1 MQSKKICSHC
11 EKEVT
16 TGMYRRDKTSGEII
30 CKTCIAEQEFKNK
43 PALEAEIMPPAV
55 RNKENPF
62 LARAK
67 VQPMDEI
74 NQKVLLEGKMETL
87 QDVVRGFEQ
96 LREIAAAMGKK
107 NDIYHVNKIDM
118 YLQEVLEIITSEDA
132 IQGLTKNIISTMAT
146 GDLREVNA
154 IIKTVRDLAET
165 KDMLSQ
171 SFDDNRS
178 GGGQKKHMKLQLAFK
193 NSDGSMVAAKVET

>member
-1 MQSKKICSHC
+1 MKSEKKCSHC
-11 EKEVT
+11 DKTVT
-16 TGMYRRDKTSGEII
+16 TGQYRRDKTSGEII
-30 CKTCIAEQEFKNK
+30 CRDCFIGQEFKNR
-43 PALEAEIMPPAV
+43 PIEVEVMPAV
-55 RNKENPF
+55 RKENPF

-67 VQPMDEI
+67 VKPMDEI
-74 NQKVLLEGKMETL
+74 VQKVALEGKMETL

-118 YLQEVLEIITSEDA
+118 YLQEVLEIITGKDA
-132 IQGLTKNIISTMAT
+132 IDGLTKNIIQTMAT

-165 KDMLSQ
+165 KELLSQ

-178 GGGQKKHMKLQLAFK
+178 GGGQRKHLKLQLAFTNK
-193 NSDGSMVAAKVET
+193 DGSMMAAKVES